1 MNRTTR
7 ISLLITLALGVL
19 GSLPAQAKNVRSSGR
34 ANVNHNHNK
43 NVNVNRNVNKNV
55 NVNTHRNVDVDV
67 HHHGGYYGG
76 GCCYHDNYHPLATAA
91 AVTATA
97 MVTSAIIGSIVNTV
111 PSGCSTVVV
120 NGFAYQQCG
129 STWYQPQIAGSST
142 TYIVVNPPR

>member
-7 ISLLITLALGVL
+7 ISLSIALALGVL
-19 GSLPAQAKNVRSSGR
+19 GALPAQAKNVRSSGR

-76 GCCYHDNYHPLATAA
+76 GCCYHDNYHPIATAA

-142 TYIVVNPPR
+142 TYVVVNPPR